1 MHQAL
6 IQTVAIEYLVL
17 FLSAVVMLMKLVVG
31 ISRKVPVFNKIS
43 NQQAFLSMSVSFA
56 LGVLCTLNF
65 RFTATSV
72 AIILPIIVVL
82 PVFIA
87 VYQFKRNERVGGFYI
102 FLSGIAIT
110 AVAITVVDMLAAC
123 AWL

>member
-6 IQTVAIEYLVL
+6 IQTVAIEFLVL

-43 NQQAFLSMSVSFA
+43 NQQAFLSMSVSFV
-56 LGVLCTLNF
+56 LGVLCALNF

-72 AIILPIIVVL
+72 AIILPILVVL
-82 PVFIA
+82 PVFIT
-87 VYQFKRNERVGGFYI
+87 VYQFKRNERVGGIYI
-102 FLSGIAIT
+102 FLSGIALT